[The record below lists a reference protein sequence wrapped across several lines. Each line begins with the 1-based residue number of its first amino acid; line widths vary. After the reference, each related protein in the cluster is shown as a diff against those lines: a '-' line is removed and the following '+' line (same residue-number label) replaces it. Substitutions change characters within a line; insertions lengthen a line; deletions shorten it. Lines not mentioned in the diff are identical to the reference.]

1 MLVDVIFSGES
12 LFQGQRS
19 PWELTLTEPVPDIF
33 EFVPLI
39 DQKIVLKAK
48 IKYLQLKLRVFLAA
62 DIVAMVT
69 CYITRVTAICLPLI

>member
-1 MLVDVIFSGES
+1 MIFSGES

-48 IKYLQLKLRVFLAA
+48 IKYLKLKLRVFLAA

-69 CYITRVTAICLPLI
+69 CYITRITAIFLPLI